1 MMMRACRASKT
12 GFYMVIPGSSQSATN
27 LYLVSCVTSTNS
39 SFALEAVKTQ
49 YGGFN
54 LEIKFSSVETLHV
67 LI

>member
-12 GFYMVIPGSSQSATN
+12 GFYMVIPGPSQSATN

-49 YGGFN
+49 WRGFN
-54 LEIKFSSVETLHV
+54 F
-67 LI
+67 